1 MRVESP
7 NTRNNAKPIL
17 LRLELALDWNFDLL
31 PTEKVTEIVEKLLD
45 KAQFNETRN
54 QTISAP
60 LYKLTH
66 IFYIGIMIGDLG
78 IHIGGYQP

>member
-7 NTRNNAKPIL
+7 NTLNNAKLIL
-17 LRLELALDWNFDLL
+17 LKQELASDWYFDLL
-31 PTEKVTEIVEKLLD
+31 LTEKVTEIFENLLN

-60 LYKLTH
+60 LYKLAN
-66 IFYIGIMIGDLG
+66 IS
-78 IHIGGYQP
+78 

>member
-17 LRLELALDWNFDLL
+17 LRLELALDWYFDLL
-31 PTEKVTEIVEKLLD
+31 LTEKVTEIVENLLD

-54 QTISAP
+54 QTMRAP
-60 LYKLTH
+60 LSTN
-66 IFYIGIMIGDLG
+66 
-78 IHIGGYQP
+78 

>member
-7 NTRNNAKPIL
+7 NILNNAKPIL
-17 LRLELALDWNFDLL
+17 LRLELALDWYFDLL
-31 PTEKVTEIVEKLLD
+31 LTEKVTEIVENLLD

-60 LYKLTH
+60 VYKLAN
-66 IFYIGIMIGDLG
+66 IS
-78 IHIGGYQP
+78 